1 MAVLTRRPLRA
12 DLTVIGGAIVV
23 CGFIALV
30 LTFADV
36 DLTQWLGGSGWTM
49 LIIVPGLL
57 LLAAGLMTKGSRALG
72 LTIAGSVV
80 TTIGSMLLAMDQLG
94 HYEAWA
100 YAWALIPAAVGL
112 GLVLHG
118 LRSHDRPF
126 VRMGV
131 RLAAIA
137 LGMFV
142 VAGWFFE
149 TLFQTGEPP
158 VHFGNGGPLL
168 VMGIGAMVMLLGLF
182 RWSDAER
189 APGAE

>member
-1 MAVLTRRPLRA
+1 MAVLTRRPLPA

-57 LLAAGLMTKGSRALG
+57 LLAAGLMTNGSRALG

-112 GLVLHG
+112 GLLLHG
-118 LRSHDRPF
+118 LRSDDRPF
-126 VRMGV
+126 VTMGM

-158 VHFGNGGPLL
+158 VLIGDGWPLL
-168 VMGIGAMVMLLGLF
+168 VIAIGATVMLLGLF
-182 RWSDAER
+182 RWTEDAAAPR
-189 APGAE
+189 AD